1 MSDFEERLIWDAGTK
16 PWKGQKN
23 FIRKKN
29 RNKLS
34 SNGKRKSQLR
44 RDREALSAP
53 IWANAATA
61 AATLAGNQFCTVR
74 SFSQLT
80 NLYHDKEGMMD

>member
-1 MSDFEERLIWDAGTK
+1 MERAK
-16 PWKGQKN
+16 EC
-23 FIRKKN
+23 IRKKN

-53 IWANAATA
+53 IWANAA
-61 AATLAGNQFCTVR
+61 ATRAGNQFCTVR

-80 NLYHDKEGMMD
+80 NLYHDKKGMMD